1 MNKTTS
7 SVKKSKSPKNNGRKS
22 DGTFAVGNALGGKT
36 KGARHK
42 ATMAVETLLDG
53 QVDQLTQKAVDTAL
67 GGDMTAMRLCLERIC
82 PPRKDRPV
90 LVDLPEM
97 KDAENASQVMAR
109 ILEAVAEG
117 DITPDEA
124 RGLSAIVEVYRKT
137 LETTELE
144 TRLQVLEQAKG

>member
-1 MNKTTS
+1 MT
-7 SVKKSKSPKNNGRKS
+7 KSPNNNGRKT
-22 DGTFAVGNALGGKT
+22 DGTFAAGNALGGKT

-53 QVDQLTQKAVDTAL
+53 QVDQLTQKAVDAAL
-67 GGDMTAMRLCLERIC
+67 GGDMTAMRLCLERIF

-90 LVDLPEM
+90 LIDLPKMEG
-97 KDAENASQVMAR
+97 AEGASIVMAG

-124 RGLSAIVEVYRKT
+124 SRVAGIVETYRKT
-137 LETTELE
+137 LEMTELE
-144 TRLQVLEQAKG
+144 TRLQALEQAKG